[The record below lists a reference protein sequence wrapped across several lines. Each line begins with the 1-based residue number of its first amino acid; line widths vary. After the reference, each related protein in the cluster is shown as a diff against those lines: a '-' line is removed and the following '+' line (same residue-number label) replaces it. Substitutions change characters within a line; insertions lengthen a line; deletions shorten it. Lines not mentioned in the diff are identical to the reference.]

1 MVHKYHLSLGVGE
14 NSGGVCVH
22 CLENGWVVWC
32 THLGTSVRFVIRQGD
47 SGFRGMPGACSLAVV
62 HLGFIDLCGE
72 A

>member
-1 MVHKYHLSLGVGE
+1 M
-14 NSGGVCVH
+14 H
-22 CLENGWVVWC
+22 CLENGWVVRC